1 MYNIKVCLQQYGRP
15 DIIAIYQYRVNGH
28 TNQLAL
34 RCHACGNDK
43 FTLMI
48 HHHSIFRYRF
58 ECTCSTCY
66 TTINAELPTGSVK
79 EVQKLL
85 KNIGSVYTYTLSP
98 EEFSRISKNAMDVRL

>member
-15 DIIAIYQYRVNGH
+15 DIIAIYQHRVNGH
-28 TNQLAL
+28 TNKSTP

-43 FTLMI
+43 FILMI
-48 HHHSIFRYRF
+48 HHHSIFRYSL
-58 ECTCSTCY
+58 ECTCNSCY
-66 TTINAELPTGSVK
+66 TIVNAELHTGSVK

-98 EEFSRISKNAMDVRL
+98 EEFYRISKNVVDARL